1 MGFQG
6 EGGKHFPF
14 ARELATRTAP
24 HSLSLAPS
32 PCALL
37 FDSSTA
43 PRVSTPI
50 MNASVTARAGASAPS
65 ASGAGAKSSPSPS
78 LRKHR
83 RAAAASASLASDSG
97 ASSSSSASSAAG
109 SSPPRMKTVLSVSP
123 HQQHH
128 SSSRARSHQ
137 VGTPPPLGAASDII
151 NSSLSATAAATAAA
165 TTARTSATPSTKK
178 PASSLTRDWDSSWA
192 SADEPWANGEVI
204 YVNEAELEQGSGGA
218 EAALGGEF
226 RAFGLGADDD
236 QGDDD
241 EGGQTKTRKKRLPAE
256 MRCFDTAR
264 IYVKGGDGG
273 KGCVAF
279 RREKFVPKG
288 GPSGG
293 NGGDGGHVYAVAD
306 ASLTSLA
313 VFRRQLHFRAPGGD
327 HGGGS
332 KCHGANAND
341 IEVRVPPGTIFRKRK
356 ALDGDPAHDGGSAGG
371 GANGDEFDD
380 ELDPPIAELVSP
392 GERALLAVGGKGGR
406 GNASFKTHK
415 NNAPTMAELGEPGEE
430 WWLDVELRLVADVG
444 IVGVPN
450 AGKSS
455 LLSALSAAKPK
466 VANYPFTTLVPQL
479 GVCELDYRSTVF
491 ADVPGLLEGAHAGVG
506 LGHEFLRHVSR
517 CRAAVHVVDGS
528 SRDPVGDYAAVRAEL
543 ELFSPELAALP
554 QVVAYNKVDLPDSA
568 DYLEDVRSHLAEAH
582 GVHPDDVIAVSAATG
597 TGVPELVRRV
607 RALLDELAEE
617 EWAKWEEE
625 ERSRRKRERAEA
637 LGAGGNGNAV
647 VGGVSGGF
655 RLGDSSS
662 AFDDDDDADDAVT
675 AGASGTSF
683 DPLLAAPPPGRDD
696 FFPGQTSSGFGS
708 PSSTA
713 LARNGRA
720 PGSLPPRRATNALNL
735 QEPVRSKNPL
745 SSAAARGGKIGDY
758 NVAAGRDGGGGRFYK
773 VSGAG
778 IDRFVAMTNWN
789 YYESALRFQKVLEAS
804 GIVDELKAQGVKPGD
819 TVSVGGNEFLWSDD
833 RSDGAL
839 YEAWMTD
846 RRASGRVLQGSHA
859 WPHAGG

>member
-1 MGFQG
+1 M
-6 EGGKHFPF
+6 
-14 ARELATRTAP
+14 
-24 HSLSLAPS
+24 S
-32 PCALL
+32 PQ
-37 FDSSTA
+37 
-43 PRVSTPI
+43 
-50 MNASVTARAGASAPS
+50 
-65 ASGAGAKSSPSPS
+65 
-78 LRKHR
+78 
-83 RAAAASASLASDSG
+83 
-97 ASSSSSASSAAG
+97 
-109 SSPPRMKTVLSVSP
+109 
-123 HQQHH
+123 HQQH

-137 VGTPPPLGAASDII
+137 VGSPPPLGATSDV
-151 NSSLSATAAATAAA
+151 NSSFSSSAAAATATTAA
-165 TTARTSATPSTKK
+165 TAATETSKKSSTSSTEKSTKK
-178 PASSLTRDWDSSWA
+178 ASSSPSTITRDWDSSWA

-204 YVNEAELEQGSGGA
+204 YVNDADLEQQGGDV
-218 EAALGGEF
+218 EGEF
-226 RAFGLGADDD
+226 RAFGFDD
-236 QGDDD
+236 DDD
-241 EGGQTKTRKKRLPAE
+241 EGDDNSHETKGGKKKSLPAE

-293 NGGDGGHVYAVAD
+293 DGGDGGHVYAVAD

-332 KCHGANAND
+332 KCRGANASH

-356 ALDGDPAHDGGSAGG
+356 SLNGGDGGSASARAGGSG
-371 GANGDEFDD
+371 GANGGNDEYDD

-568 DYLEDVRSHLAEAH
+568 DYFEDVRAQLAEEAH

-617 EWAKWEEE
+617 AWAEWEEE

-637 LGAGGNGNAV
+637 LAGGGGGDGGGV
-647 VGGVSGGF
+647 VGLGGVSGF
-655 RLGDSSS
+655 RLGDKS
-662 AFDDDDDADDAVT
+662 AFDDDDDDDDEDFMGAG
-675 AGASGTSF
+675 GASS
-683 DPLLAAPPPGRDD
+683 PLLAAPPPGRDD
-696 FFPGQTSSGFGS
+696 FFPGQSASGFGS
-708 PSSTA
+708 SSSS
-713 LARNGRA
+713 LARSGRA

-735 QEPVRSKNPL
+735 QEPVRAKNPL

-758 NVAAGRDGGGGRFYK
+758 AVVAGRDDGGSRFFK
-773 VSGAG
+773 VSGVG

-819 TVSVGGNEFLWSDD
+819 TVSVGGTEFLWSDD

-846 RRASGRVLQGSHA
+846 RRASGRVMQGSHA
-859 WPHAGG
+859 WPHGGG

>member
-1 MGFQG
+1 M
-6 EGGKHFPF
+6 
-14 ARELATRTAP
+14 
-24 HSLSLAPS
+24 
-32 PCALL
+32 
-37 FDSSTA
+37 
-43 PRVSTPI
+43 
-50 MNASVTARAGASAPS
+50 M
-65 ASGAGAKSSPSPS
+65 
-78 LRKHR
+78 R
-83 RAAAASASLASDSG
+83 RAAAASLAASDSG
-97 ASSSSSASSAAG
+97 ASSSSSAASPSAVG
-109 SSPPRMKTVLSVSP
+109 RPKTVRSVSS
-123 HQQHH
+123 QQHYS

-137 VGTPPPLGAASDII
+137 VGTPPPLGATTSDA
-151 NSSLSATAAATAAA
+151 NLTTATAATTTKTSSSSTAK
-165 TTARTSATPSTKK
+165 TSSK
-178 PASSLTRDWDSSWA
+178 PASSSLTRDWDSSWA
-192 SADEPWANGEVI
+192 SADEPWVNGEVI
-204 YVNEAELEQGSGGA
+204 YVNDAELEKGQG
-218 EAALGGEF
+218 LGDEF
-226 RAFGLGADDD
+226 RASFGLDDD
-236 QGDDD
+236 DDD
-241 EGGQTKTRKKRLPAE
+241 FEDDDGNQTNKPTKKRLPAE

-313 VFRRQLHFRAPGGD
+313 VFRRQLHFRAPEGS

-332 KCHGANAND
+332 KCHGANANH

-356 ALDGDPAHDGGSAGG
+356 ALGGDPSQDGGSTGG
-371 GANGDEFDD
+371 GANGDEYDD

-491 ADVPGLLEGAHAGVG
+491 ADVPGLLEGAHNGVG

-568 DYLEDVRSHLAEAH
+568 DYLDDVRAHLAESH

-607 RALLDELAEE
+607 RMLLDELAEE

-625 ERSRRKRERAEA
+625 ERSRRKRERAEV
-637 LGAGGNGNAV
+637 LGVGAGGSASAII
-647 VGGVSGGF
+647 GGVNGGF
-655 RLGDSSS
+655 RLGEN
-662 AFDDDDDADDAVT
+662 AFDDDDEDAGT
-675 AGASGTSF
+675 SSSSSSSSFAGA
-683 DPLLAAPPPGRDD
+683 PLPPGRDD
-696 FFPGQTSSGFGS
+696 FFSGQTSSGFGA
-708 PSSTA
+708 SSSSFSA

-735 QEPVRSKNPL
+735 QEPSRAKNPL

-758 NVAAGRDGGGGRFYK
+758 SVTSGRDGGGGKLYS
-773 VSGAG
+773 VTGTG

-804 GIVDELKAQGVKPGD
+804 GIVDELKAQGVEPGD

>member
-1 MGFQG
+1 
-6 EGGKHFPF
+6 
-14 ARELATRTAP
+14 
-24 HSLSLAPS
+24 
-32 PCALL
+32 
-37 FDSSTA
+37 
-43 PRVSTPI
+43 
-50 MNASVTARAGASAPS
+50 MN
-65 ASGAGAKSSPSPS
+65 
-78 LRKHR
+78 
-83 RAAAASASLASDSG
+83 D
-97 ASSSSSASSAAG
+97 
-109 SSPPRMKTVLSVSP
+109 
-123 HQQHH
+123 
-128 SSSRARSHQ
+128 
-137 VGTPPPLGAASDII
+137 
-151 NSSLSATAAATAAA
+151 
-165 TTARTSATPSTKK
+165 
-178 PASSLTRDWDSSWA
+178 
-192 SADEPWANGEVI
+192 AD
-204 YVNEAELEQGSGGA
+204 LEQGADA
-218 EAALGGEF
+218 EALGGEF
-226 RAFGLGADDD
+226 RAFGLEDEDD

-241 EGGQTKTRKKRLPAE
+241 KDEGDGSPTKNKKKRLPAE

-293 NGGDGGHVYAVAD
+293 DGGDGGHVYAVAD

-313 VFRRQLHFRAPGGD
+313 VFRRQLHFRSPGGD

-332 KCHGANAND
+332 KCRGANANH

-356 ALDGDPAHDGGSAGG
+356 SLNGDPALDGGSAGG

-380 ELDPPIAELVSP
+380 ELEPPVAELVSP

-568 DYLEDVRSHLAEAH
+568 DYLEDVRAHLAETH

-637 LGAGGNGNAV
+637 LGAGGNTV
-647 VGGVSGGF
+647 VGGVNGGF
-655 RLGDSSS
+655 RLGDRS
-662 AFDDDDDADDAVT
+662 AFDDDDDMT
-675 AGASGTSF
+675 AGSSSSSSTF

-708 PSSTA
+708 SSFTS

-720 PGSLPPRRATNALNL
+720 PGSLPPRRSTNALNL
-735 QEPVRSKNPL
+735 QEPVRAKNPL
-745 SSAAARGGKIGDY
+745 SSAAARGGKIGEYD
-758 NVAAGRDGGGGRFYK
+758 VAAGRDDGGARFYK

-846 RRASGRVLQGSHA
+846 RRASGRVMQGSHA

>member
-1 MGFQG
+1 M
-6 EGGKHFPF
+6 
-14 ARELATRTAP
+14 R
-24 HSLSLAPS
+24 S
-32 PCALL
+32 
-37 FDSSTA
+37 
-43 PRVSTPI
+43 
-50 MNASVTARAGASAPS
+50 M
-65 ASGAGAKSSPSPS
+65 SSP
-78 LRKHR
+78 
-83 RAAAASASLASDSG
+83 
-97 ASSSSSASSAAG
+97 
-109 SSPPRMKTVLSVSP
+109 
-123 HQQHH
+123 QQQPA
-128 SSSRARSHQ
+128 SSRARSHQ
-137 VGTPPPLGAASDII
+137 VGTPPPLGATSDV
-151 NSSLSATAAATAAA
+151 NSSSPMTATKTSSTTKQQKKKSSAAA
-165 TTARTSATPSTKK
+165 PV
-178 PASSLTRDWDSSWA
+178 TRDWDASWA
-192 SADEPWANGEVI
+192 SADEPWAKGEVI
-204 YVNEAELEQGSGGA
+204 YVNDDEIESLGDEFGAGFDLE
-218 EAALGGEF
+218 
-226 RAFGLGADDD
+226 DDED
-236 QGDDD
+236 DGGDD
-241 EGGQTKTRKKRLPAE
+241 GQTKTRKKRLPAE

-293 NGGDGGHVYAVAD
+293 DGGDGGHVYAVAD

-332 KCHGANAND
+332 KCRGANAEH

-356 ALDGDPAHDGGSAGG
+356 ALDGDPAQDGGSAGG

-568 DYLEDVRSHLAEAH
+568 DYLEDVRSHLSEAH

-607 RALLDELAEE
+607 RLLLDELAEE

-637 LGAGGNGNAV
+637 LGGAGSGGAV
-647 VGGVSGGF
+647 VGGVNGGF
-655 RLGDSSS
+655 RLGDHDDAEEEDAFTSSLSSS
-662 AFDDDDDADDAVT
+662 SSPT
-675 AGASGTSF
+675 F

-696 FFPGQTSSGFGS
+696 FFPGQTSAGFGS
-708 PSSTA
+708 S

-735 QEPVRSKNPL
+735 QEPVRAKNPL

-758 NVAAGRDGGGGRFYK
+758 SVTAGRDGGGGRLFK
-773 VSGAG
+773 VAGVG

-804 GIVDELKAQGVKPGD
+804 GIVDELKAQGVQPGD

>member
-1 MGFQG
+1 MTT
-6 EGGKHFPF
+6 K
-14 ARELATRTAP
+14 
-24 HSLSLAPS
+24 
-32 PCALL
+32 
-37 FDSSTA
+37 SST
-43 PRVSTPI
+43 
-50 MNASVTARAGASAPS
+50 
-65 ASGAGAKSSPSPS
+65 SS
-78 LRKHR
+78 
-83 RAAAASASLASDSG
+83 
-97 ASSSSSASSAAG
+97 
-109 SSPPRMKTVLSVSP
+109 
-123 HQQHH
+123 
-128 SSSRARSHQ
+128 
-137 VGTPPPLGAASDII
+137 I
-151 NSSLSATAAATAAA
+151 
-165 TTARTSATPSTKK
+165 
-178 PASSLTRDWDSSWA
+178 TRDWDSSWA

-204 YVNEAELEQGSGGA
+204 YVNDADLEKGGDV
-218 EAALGGEF
+218 EGLGDDF
-226 RAFGLGADDD
+226 RAFGFDADDD
-236 QGDDD
+236 GAEDGAD
-241 EGGQTKTRKKRLPAE
+241 GSLQTKGKKKRLPAE

-293 NGGDGGHVYAVAD
+293 DGGDGGHVYAVAD

-332 KCHGANAND
+332 KCRGANASH

-356 ALDGDPAHDGGSAGG
+356 SLNGDPALDGGSAGG
-371 GANGDEFDD
+371 GASGDEFDD

-455 LLSALSAAKPK
+455 LLSALSAARPK

-568 DYLEDVRSHLAEAH
+568 DYLEDVRAHLAEAH
-582 GVHPDDVIAVSAATG
+582 GVHPDDVVAVSAATG

-617 EWAKWEEE
+617 AWAEWEQE

-637 LGAGGNGNAV
+637 LGAGTAGSNP
-647 VGGVSGGF
+647 GVNGGF
-655 RLGDSSS
+655 RLGDKS
-662 AFDDDDDADDAVT
+662 AFDDDDDSGGGGGGDDSMG
-675 AGASGTSF
+675 AGASSSTSSSSTF

-696 FFPGQTSSGFGS
+696 FFPGQSASGFGS
-708 PSSTA
+708 SSSSSSSS

-735 QEPVRSKNPL
+735 QEPVRAKNPL

-758 NVAAGRDGGGGRFYK
+758 SVAAGRDGGGSRLFR

-804 GIVDELKAQGVKPGD
+804 GIVDELKAQGVEPGD

-846 RRASGRVLQGSHA
+846 RRASGRVMQGSHA

>member
-1 MGFQG
+1 M
-6 EGGKHFPF
+6 
-14 ARELATRTAP
+14 
-24 HSLSLAPS
+24 
-32 PCALL
+32 
-37 FDSSTA
+37 SS
-43 PRVSTPI
+43 
-50 MNASVTARAGASAPS
+50 
-65 ASGAGAKSSPSPS
+65 
-78 LRKHR
+78 
-83 RAAAASASLASDSG
+83 
-97 ASSSSSASSAAG
+97 
-109 SSPPRMKTVLSVSP
+109 
-123 HQQHH
+123 QQQQR

-137 VGTPPPLGAASDII
+137 VGTPPPLGATSESGV
-151 NSSLSATAAATAAA
+151 NSSFSAA
-165 TTARTSATPSTKK
+165 TTTTKTKAETKTSKTSKK
-178 PASSLTRDWDSSWA
+178 TSITRDWDSSWA
-192 SADEPWANGEVI
+192 SADEPWANGEVT
-204 YVNEAELEQGSGGA
+204 YVSDGEIDDDL
-218 EAALGGEF
+218 ALGGEF
-226 RAFGLGADDD
+226 RAFGLE
-236 QGDDD
+236 GDDD
-241 EGGQTKTRKKRLPAE
+241 NDRDGSQTKTRKKRLPAE

-293 NGGDGGHVYAVAD
+293 DGGDGGHVYAVAD

-313 VFRRQLHFRAPGGD
+313 VFRRQLHFRAPGGE
-327 HGGGS
+327 HGSGS
-332 KCHGANAND
+332 KCRGANANHV
-341 IEVRVPPGTIFRKRK
+341 EVRVPPGTIFRKRK
-356 ALDGDPAHDGGSAGG
+356 SLTNSGSGGDPGRDDGSGGSTTATTDGGAAGG
-371 GANGDEFDD
+371 GGGGEYDD
-380 ELDPPIAELVSP
+380 ELDPPIAELVSH

-466 VANYPFTTLVPQL
+466 VADYPFTTLVPQL

-543 ELFSPELAALP
+543 ELFSPELAALQ

-568 DYLEDVRSHLAEAH
+568 DYFEDVRSHLAEAH

-625 ERSRRKRERAEA
+625 ERARRKRERAEA
-637 LGAGGNGNAV
+637 LGASGGGGGGGVV
-647 VGGVSGGF
+647 VGGVNGGF
-655 RLGDSSS
+655 RLGESD
-662 AFDDDDDADDAVT
+662 AFGGDDDDDGMT
-675 AGASGTSF
+675 AGSGPFSSSSWSSSF
-683 DPLLAAPPPGRDD
+683 DPRLSAPSPPPPGRDD
-696 FFPGQTSSGFGS
+696 FFPGQASTGFGS
-708 PSSTA
+708 SSSSSSS
-713 LARNGRA
+713 LARSGRA

-735 QEPVRSKNPL
+735 QEPVRARNPL
-745 SSAAARGGKIGDY
+745 SSAAVRGGKIGDY
-758 NVAAGRDGGGGRFYK
+758 SVVAGRDDRGSRVFK
-773 VSGAG
+773 VSGDG

-804 GIVDELKAQGVKPGD
+804 GIVDELKAHGVKPGD

-839 YEAWMTD
+839 FEAWMTD
-846 RRASGRVLQGSHA
+846 RRASGRVMQGSHA
-859 WPHAGG
+859 WPHGGG